1 MKFKAWL
8 KTYLLTGLIVVV
20 PITITIYIIQALI
33 GVMDEFLTFLPEAY
47 HPDTLMGFH
56 LPGLGLV
63 LVSILV
69 FLVGLLT
76 RNYFGNK
83 VVGLWDQMV
92 GRIPVVR
99 NIYQAIKQITEAV
112 CSNTGSHFKQVVMLE
127 FPRPGLYS
135 LGFLAGPAK
144 GEFEARAG
152 QAIMNI
158 FIPCTPNPT
167 TGYYVLVPEKDLI
180 FLDISVE
187 EGFKQIISAGLVSPN
202 QVPNGQCQ
210 TSMQSGPQEI

>member
-1 MKFKAWL
+1 MQKFKPWL

-33 GVMDEFLTFLPEAY
+33 GVMDDFLSFLPEAY
-47 HPDTLMGFH
+47 HPDHLLGFH

-76 RNYFGNK
+76 HNYFGNK
-83 VVGLWDQMV
+83 VVQIWDLMV
-92 GRIPVVR
+92 GRIPIVR
-99 NIYQAIKQITEAV
+99 NIYQAIKQLTEAV
-112 CSNTGSHFKQVVMLE
+112 FSNTGSHFKQVVMLE
-127 FPRPGLYS
+127 FPRTGLYS

-144 GEFEARAG
+144 GELESKAG
-152 QAIMNI
+152 QGIMNV

-180 FLDISVE
+180 CLEMSVE
-187 EGFKQIISAGLVSPN
+187 EGFKLIISGGLVSPN
-202 QVPNGQCQ
+202 Q
-210 TSMQSGPQEI
+210 SGGLPVKEKQPLSLS